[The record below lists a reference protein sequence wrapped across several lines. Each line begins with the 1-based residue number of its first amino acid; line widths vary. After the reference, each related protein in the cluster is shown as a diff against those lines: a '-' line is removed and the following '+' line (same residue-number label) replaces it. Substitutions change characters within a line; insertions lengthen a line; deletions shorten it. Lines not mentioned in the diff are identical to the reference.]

1 MALLIQKRPKQPHD
15 NILIFWLL
23 YMGLATAAH
32 ALTIYFSLDNPFLSS
47 GIIASFL
54 LHGPFLYQYVSALTL
69 NKKYYRTKRLWHFLP
84 FAAFIL
90 YLLIASRFPVYSEG
104 IRVDHVSENV
114 TEPPVLFLF
123 FLIITALS
131 GPVYFFLAYK
141 KFHQSKKSS
150 LEFSSKEVNLDWLG
164 KLIPIFGIIW
174 TILIVIAVIHHVF
187 HLFTLDFCI
196 NGLFLSLSAFII
208 LIGYFGFKQREV
220 FISYSSVEEERA
232 DEPQI
237 KYAATSMEEDEL
249 QRCCN
254 KVGEYMKTKKPY
266 LDSDLTLPGLAE
278 DLNITR
284 HHLSQVINE
293 MHGKNFFYFINKY
306 RVAEVKR
313 KIQDPKYAHYS
324 LLGIAYESGFNSK
337 SAFNRAFK
345 NITDEMTVRYRNT
358 LSSASILYR
367 LTTSQVPFYK
377 LRPIITH
384 EQVPVYKPGRTARNL
399 TLCLLS
405 ENQNRLFI

>member
-1 MALLIQKRPKQPHD
+1 MTYLFSIASFQAFFFTALLIQKKPKQPHD
-15 NILIFWLL
+15 IILIFWLL

-32 ALTIYFSLDNPFLSS
+32 ALTIYFSLENPFLSS

-54 LHGPFLYQYVSALTL
+54 LHGPFLYQYVSALTR
-69 NKKYYRTKRLWHFLP
+69 NKKQYRAQRLWHFLP
-84 FAAFIL
+84 FAAFVL
-90 YLLIASRFPVYSEG
+90 YLLIASRYPTYSEG

-114 TEPPVLFLF
+114 VAPPFLFLF

-131 GPVYFFLAYK
+131 GPLYFFLAYK
-141 KFHQSKKSS
+141 KFQQSKKSS
-150 LEFSSKEVNLDWLG
+150 LEFSSKEVNLDWLE

-174 TILIVIAVIHHVF
+174 TILIVIAIIHHIF
-187 HLFTLDFCI
+187 HLFSMDFCI

-208 LIGYFGFKQREV
+208 LIGYYGFKQKEV
-220 FISYSSVEEERA
+220 FINYSAEEEEMA
-232 DEPQI
+232 DELKI
-237 KYAATSMEEDEL
+237 KYAAARMEEDEL
-249 QRCCN
+249 QQSCN

-278 DLNITR
+278 ELNVST

-293 MHGKNFFYFINKY
+293 MHEKNFFNFINKY

-345 NITDEMTVRYRNT
+345 NITGTTPSKYRDS
-358 LSSASILYR
+358 LPSS
-367 LTTSQVPFYK
+367 
-377 LRPIITH
+377 
-384 EQVPVYKPGRTARNL
+384 
-399 TLCLLS
+399 
-405 ENQNRLFI
+405 